1 MTTWYVAFLRSAL
14 LAIGLSEEQAALFA
28 GRSARAG
35 GATEA
40 AVNGLHQEDIQP
52 LAGVVPPTW
61 LACYNR
67 RYLDDRLRVSRS
79 LGL

>member
-40 AVNGLHQEDIQP
+40 AVNGLP
-52 LAGVVPPTW
+52 L
-61 LACYNR
+61 L
-67 RYLDDRLRVSRS
+67 
-79 LGL
+79 